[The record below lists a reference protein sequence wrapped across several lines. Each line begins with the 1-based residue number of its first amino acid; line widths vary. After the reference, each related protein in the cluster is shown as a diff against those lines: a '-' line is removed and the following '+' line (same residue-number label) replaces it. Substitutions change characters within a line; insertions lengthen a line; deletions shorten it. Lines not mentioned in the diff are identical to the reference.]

1 MLFPRESLGRFP
13 DRDAPI
19 PSSAT
24 STNSVQLESGGPE
37 DNFQLIAQSVA
48 GLGIRSALTHY
59 PGYDETRLWSETGLA
74 IRSLVRR
81 AEAHP

>member
-24 STNSVQLESGGPE
+24 STNSSSSSQADRKTTFSSSHNPLQV
-37 DNFQLIAQSVA
+37 
-48 GLGIRSALTHY
+48 
-59 PGYDETRLWSETGLA
+59 
-74 IRSLVRR
+74 
-81 AEAHP
+81 